1 MFVLDEEADDMG
13 DDMDGG
19 ADLADVV
26 NAEEEED
33 EIDEEMDLGGFG
45 GGI

>member
-1 MFVLDEEADDMG
+1 MG

-26 NAEEEED
+26 NAEEKDED
-33 EIDEEMDLGGFG
+33 SDEESSSKDTSETWQGSFDQK
-45 GGI
+45 

>member
-1 MFVLDEEADDMG
+1 MG

-26 NAEEEED
+26 NAEEKDED
-33 EIDEEMDLGGFG
+33 SDEEMDLGGFN